1 MSSDRFDHL
10 FIAPSDFDRAV
21 EFYRDTLGWQP
32 TASWGGDGQPR
43 GTILD
48 GGGIELVLAEQH
60 AAGDHAWSHGVE
72 GRRPTVHIAVD
83 DVDERYRALRT
94 SANVVVKPETT
105 HWGTRWFVVR
115 DPDGN
120 LLAYEQ
126 RTPD

>member
-1 MSSDRFDHL
+1 MSPLRRNVDRSRAEAVTALQLAHL
-10 FIAPSDFDRAV
+10 LRP
-21 EFYRDTLGWQP
+21 E
-32 TASWGGDGQPR
+32 ASAHTSIDGM
-43 GTILD
+43 
-48 GGGIELVLAEQH
+48 
-60 AAGDHAWSHGVE
+60 HGVE